1 MFECNFSV
9 RKAADLFGIQPAWR
23 IIHKYPPPNFYIASF
38 EIKEKMFLPSST
50 FALHVHRT
58 NSYKTEKDQRDP
70 GPYVTHDRRRKTVVR
85 RLKRRRGKCPAFV
98 SGEPE
103 NTKHRSPWAS
113 RRLAREDVYR
123 RRRTVASREDRDG
136 AQPLQIT

>member
-1 MFECNFSV
+1 MS
-9 RKAADLFGIQPAWR
+9 
-23 IIHKYPPPNFYIASF
+23 
-38 EIKEKMFLPSST
+38 LPSST
-50 FALHVHRT
+50 FALDVHRT
-58 NSYKTEKDQRDP
+58 TPIKPRKTKDQRDP

-113 RRLAREDVYR
+113 RRLAREGVYR